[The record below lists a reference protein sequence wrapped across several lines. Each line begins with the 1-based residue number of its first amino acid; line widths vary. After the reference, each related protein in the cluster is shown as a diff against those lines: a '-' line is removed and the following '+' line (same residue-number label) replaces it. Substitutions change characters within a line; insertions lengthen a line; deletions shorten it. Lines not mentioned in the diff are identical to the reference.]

1 MKIIPL
7 FLCAIFFC
15 CITISNTNAAGN
27 PTTSLNQ
34 ADLLKEHY
42 YQNHPRLFKEFE
54 YDGKKVIVNIIANIP
69 EIFDCGT
76 PIKKSRIAHLIK
88 EIHKILAQLE
98 NTFKDIKVFK
108 SSYLRYTEESREILQ
123 SDIHIDTL
131 KNFQQKL
138 LEFKPITINEIIAN
152 LSVLSDFIGASQANV
167 SEYLKAISLQTRE
180 IQDALNKATDA
191 SVAGF
196 VQKTS
201 IQALLEQ
208 AISLNR
214 EQNKLL
220 SLLEELNSAQSV
232 VQNAS
237 HLLTDFYLQTRS
249 AEGSARCPTDVYLR
263 YLNTQIPDSDALAIA
278 SD

>member
-1 MKIIPL
+1 M
-7 FLCAIFFC
+7 
-15 CITISNTNAAGN
+15 
-27 PTTSLNQ
+27 TSLNQ

-42 YQNHPRLFKEFE
+42 YETHPELFKEFE
-54 YDGKKVIVNIIANIP
+54 HQGKKVIVNKIANIP
-69 EIFDCGT
+69 EIFNCGT
-76 PIKKSRIAHLIK
+76 PIKKSRIVHLIK
-88 EIHKILAQLE
+88 EIHKILARLE
-98 NTFKDIKVFK
+98 NTFNDIKVFK
-108 SSYLRYTEESREILQ
+108 RSYLRYTEGSGEILQ

-131 KNFQQKL
+131 KTFQEKQ
-138 LEFKPITINEIIAN
+138 LEFNPITINEIIAN

-180 IQDALNKATDA
+180 IQGSLNKATDA
-191 SVAGF
+191 SVTGF

-208 AISLNR
+208 ASSLNR

-263 YLNTQIPDSDALAIA
+263 YLNTQIPDSDMLTLAG
-278 SD
+278 